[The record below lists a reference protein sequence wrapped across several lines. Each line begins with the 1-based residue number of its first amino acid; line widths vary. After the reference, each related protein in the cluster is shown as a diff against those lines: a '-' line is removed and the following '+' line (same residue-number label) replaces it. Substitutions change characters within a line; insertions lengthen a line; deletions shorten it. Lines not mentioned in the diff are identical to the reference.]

1 MAQHMTRKTTHIIR
15 FFAVSTLMPV
25 ALLALGALFGG
36 VWAVAGFLYMT
47 ALAYSLDQLVALAC
61 DPENPE
67 AEFPDANALSTVLA
81 LAHFALLPLAVWA
94 LSNGQ
99 LEFWERLFVFLG
111 MGLFFGQV
119 SNSNAHELV
128 HRSDRTL
135 RRLGTWVYI
144 TLLFGH
150 HATAHVRVHH
160 RYAASPQDPNSAP
173 AGMSYYR
180 FLPRAWIGS
189 FKAGLREENA
199 MRARAKST
207 DLHPY
212 ALYIGGALACVFLAF
227 VIGGF
232 LGVFKYI
239 LLAGYASAQLMLSDY
254 VQHYGLRRREVAPGK
269 YEPVGPAHSWNS
281 PQWFTSLLMLNAP
294 RHSDHHAHPMKPYPA
309 LELTEDMPQLPRS
322 LPAMATLALIPP
334 LWRKVMDPR
343 VARLVGTAEQAEG
356 ERL

>member
-1 MAQHMTRKTTHIIR
+1 MTQTMAQKTTHIIR
-15 FFAVSTLMPV
+15 FFAVTTLAPV

-36 VWAVAGFLYMT
+36 LWAVAGFLYMT
-47 ALAYSLDQLVALAC
+47 ALAYSLDQLVALARS
-61 DPENPE
+61 PETPE

-81 LAHFALLPLAVWA
+81 LSHFALLPLAVWA

-99 LEFWERLFVFLG
+99 LAFWERLFVFLG

-160 RYAASPQDPNSAP
+160 RYAATARDPNSAP
-173 AGMSYYR
+173 LGMSYYR
-180 FLPRAWIGS
+180 FLPRAWFGS
-189 FKAGLREENA
+189 FRAGLRAENVL
-199 MRARAKST
+199 RKRTGST

-212 ALYIGGALACVFLAF
+212 VLYVGGAAACLALAYI
-227 VIGGF
+227 IGGF
-232 LGVFKYI
+232 TGVFKYM
-239 LLAGYASAQLMLSDY
+239 LLAGYASSQLMLSDY
-254 VQHYGLRRREVAPGK
+254 VQHYGLRRREISPGK
-269 YEPVGPAHSWNS
+269 FEPVAAGHSWNS
-281 PQWFTSLLMLNAP
+281 PQWFTSFLMLNAP

-309 LELTEDMPQLPRS
+309 LEMTEDMPQLPRS

-343 VARLVGTAEQAEG
+343 VTRLHAATASQHAG
-356 ERL
+356 

>member
-1 MAQHMTRKTTHIIR
+1 MARKTSHIIR
-15 FFAVSTLMPV
+15 FFAVSTMAPV

-36 VWAVAGFLYMT
+36 VFALAGFLYMT
-47 ALAYSLDQLVALAC
+47 ALAYSLDQLVNLAR
-61 DPENPE
+61 DPDDPE
-67 AEFPDANALSTVLA
+67 AEFPDANALSVVLA
-81 LAHFALLPLAVWA
+81 LAHFALLPLGVWA

-99 LEFWERLFVFLG
+99 LAFWERLLVFFG

-160 RYAASPQDPNSAP
+160 RYAASATDPNSAP
-173 AGMSYYR
+173 FGMSYYR
-180 FLPRAWIGS
+180 FLPRAWLGS

-199 MRARAKST
+199 MRARAGST

-212 ALYIGGALACVFLAF
+212 ALYIGGAIACLILAF
-227 VIGGF
+227 LIGGVT
-232 LGVFKYI
+232 GVIKYV

-254 VQHYGLRRREVAPGK
+254 VQHYGLRRREISEGK
-269 YEPVGPAHSWNS
+269 FEPVGPAHSWNS
-281 PQWFTSLLMLNAP
+281 PQWFTSFLMLNAP
-294 RHSDHHAHPMKPYPA
+294 RHSDHHAHPMKPYVA
-309 LELTEDMPQLPRS
+309 LELTEEMPQLPRS

-334 LWRKVMDPR
+334 LWRRVMDKR
-343 VARLVGTAEQAEG
+343 V
-356 ERL
+356 ERLLAAQQMDGTVGR

>member
-1 MAQHMTRKTTHIIR
+1 MQKTTHIVR
-15 FFAVSTLMPV
+15 FFAVTTLAPV
-25 ALLALGALFGG
+25 VLLTLGALFGG

-47 ALAYSLDQLVALAC
+47 ALAYALDQLIALATQ
-61 DPENPE
+61 PENPE
-67 AEFPDANALSTVLA
+67 AEFPDANALSAILA

-99 LEFWERLFVFLG
+99 FAFWERVFVFFG

-119 SNSNAHELV
+119 SNSNAHEMV

-160 RYAASPQDPNSAP
+160 RYAASPEDPNSAP
-173 AGMSYYR
+173 LGMSYYR
-180 FLPRAWIGS
+180 FLPRAWFGS
-189 FKAGLREENA
+189 FKAGLRAENA
-199 MRARAKST
+199 MRQRAGST

-212 ALYIGGALACVFLAF
+212 ALYLGGAVACLGLAF
-227 VIGGF
+227 VIGG
-232 LGVFKYI
+232 LTGVFKYI

-254 VQHYGLRRREVAPGK
+254 VQHYGLRRREISEGR
-269 YEPVGPAHSWNS
+269 YEPVGPEHSWNS

-309 LELTEDMPQLPRS
+309 LKITDEMPQLPRS

-343 VARLVGTAEQAEG
+343 AARLVPMRGSPPEA
-356 ERL
+356 